1 MAAPK
6 GNKFASAQRRAM
18 TPLERFLSF
27 CKFDPG
33 TGCVIWTG
41 GQTSGRGHSAPY
53 GAFWFKGRRVFAHRW
68 AAEHIHGHDVAGLQV
83 EHFCPNRTHPNTLCV
98 EHVHPL
104 PGALNR
110 ELQTLR
116 SQKVNQD
123 TATRMYWIYAQ
134 VGLEVPPPV
143 DLDVFEDVPFYD
155 MPRWLADPFQPI
167 AQEGCP
173 F

>member
-6 GNKFASAQRRAM
+6 GNRYASAVRKTM
-18 TPLERFLSF
+18 TPMERFLSF
-27 CKFDPG
+27 CRFDPG

-41 GQTSGRGHSAPY
+41 AQTSGRGHSAPY
-53 GAFWFKGRRVFAHRW
+53 GSFWFEGRRWFAHRRS
-68 AAEHIHGHDVAGLQV
+68 AKHIHKHDIDGLQV
-83 EHFCPNRTHPNTLCV
+83 EHYCPARPHPNTLCV

-116 SQKVNQD
+116 NGKVEQD

-134 VGLEVPPPV
+134 VGLEIPPPV
-143 DLDVFEDVPFYD
+143 DLEIGNDIPFYAA
-155 MPRWLADPFQPI
+155 PGWLWPETRQLED
-167 AQEGCP
+167 CP